1 MSEASPRTAA
11 EGSPGPLRPPA
22 ETTGRR
28 KVRELASG
36 TRVGRHIISAVLG
49 RGGAGVVYQ
58 AIDSETLHASA
69 VKLLAAQGDEHRRR
83 FLREARVCTALRHP
97 NVVSVSALG
106 EHEGMPYI
114 AMELMTGGS
123 LDSRVRRDGPM
134 PPREA
139 AQAVMEAARGVDA
152 FHRSGVIHRDVKP
165 ANLFRTADGTVK
177 VGDLGLAR
185 TLEESLS
192 LTPTGVLM
200 GTPHYI
206 APELC
211 EGGDA
216 GPAADVY
223 ALGLTLWF
231 LLVGDH
237 PFNGTGIVEILE
249 QQIRKP
255 LPDVR
260 ERNRA
265 VPEAL
270 WRIMLKASEKDPGQ
284 RHRSAAELA
293 DALEAFLSA
302 PAALPEARPVNDPPS
317 APTVVVRGRR
327 RRGIPWWAWA
337 ASGGAVAG
345 GATVVWLLNG
355 TPSETALAAIVTAAG
370 ASFWLQST
378 GRARPRAGRT
388 PAVTAKVERMRNK
401 RRERAAKSDGRPAV
415 SAGISRSLPQSS
427 SQASSQAVSQ
437 SMVRS
442 LPLPAAPAPR
452 VVRPEPLVVPASR
465 PLPTGPA
472 DRLAGTASGARRPV
486 NGTAGSE
493 PARAE
498 PSPAEL
504 EIECRLQAART
515 AGDLPAAE
523 SAARELIA
531 LRERTWG
538 PDHARTAEAL
548 TRWAGLLRAAGK
560 PAEAESALRRA
571 AAARENSAGPDHP
584 DTADALRDLAELR
597 EAAGDYADAAGLLK
611 RALDIRL
618 RAMGADHPA
627 VAQAMY
633 RLARLFDAQGRPDDA
648 EPLHRRAREIWSHTP
663 PAESARLAADELRD
677 MARSHLR
684 FGEVSRA
691 LPLLARS
698 AEFREKRDGGA
709 APELAE
715 ALTELGLLH
724 KAAGRA
730 AEAEGPLTRAA
741 EIWERV
747 RGSEHPDTAA
757 ALNHVAEVHRLLRR
771 PEAAEPLY
779 RRALAIWERVRGPEH
794 PDTAVGLNNLGL
806 LLAGQRDFA
815 GAEPLLTRALQ
826 IRRSLLGPTH
836 PDTAQSLNNLAGMY
850 LVAERFDAAEPLF
863 RQALSV
869 WEESLG
875 PGHPLVSST
884 LNNLAALLAKT
895 GRSGEAAALEARSLH
910 IRAAARRDSE
920 GPEAA
925 EPAYRAALEAWS
937 RAEGSTRSADRADLA
952 RFVGEYAALLDEL
965 GLRAEAEPLHRR
977 AAEAWES
984 ALGAEHAVT
993 AAALY
998 AWGQA
1003 LLSLGRTAEADPPLA
1018 RALDIRTRV
1027 LTADDPDIARS
1038 LNALGLV
1045 RRRQGRPVEAEPL
1058 YRRALEIWAARP
1070 ESAPHEMGLT
1080 LNNLAEVC
1088 RQTGRPGEAEPLYRR
1103 SLAVQEDALGP
1114 DHPETAVVV
1123 INLALL
1129 LGSMGRDGE
1138 AEPLYRRALAVWERV
1153 LGADHPTY
1161 LAALDSFGGLLRRM
1175 GRSAEAEQISARIA
1189 AAGARGR

>member
-11 EGSPGPLRPPA
+11 EGSPGPLRTAA

-97 NVVSVSALG
+97 NVVTVSALG

-123 LDSRVRRDGPM
+123 LDSRVRREGPM

-139 AQAVMEAARGVDA
+139 ARSVMEAARGVDA

-270 WRIMLKASEKDPGQ
+270 WRIMLRASEKDPGQ
-284 RHRSAAELA
+284 RYRSAAELA
-293 DALEAFLSA
+293 EALEAFLNA
-302 PAALPEARPVNDPPS
+302 PAALPEARPVDDPPS
-317 APTVVVRGRR
+317 APTVMVRGRR
-327 RRGIPWWAWA
+327 RSGIPWWAWA

-345 GATVVWLLNG
+345 SATVVWLLNG
-355 TPSETALAAIVTAAG
+355 TPSETALAAIVAAAG
-370 ASFWLQST
+370 ASFWLRSART
-378 GRARPRAGRT
+378 RPARGRS
-388 PAVTAKVERMRNK
+388 PAVTAKVARMRSK
-401 RRERAAKSDGRPAV
+401 RRERAAAKSDARPAV
-415 SAGISRSLPQSS
+415 SAAVSKSLSRSMVPSVALPD
-427 SQASSQAVSQ
+427 
-437 SMVRS
+437 
-442 LPLPAAPAPR
+442 APAPR
-452 VVRPEPLVVPASR
+452 VVRPDPLVVPASR
-465 PLPTGPA
+465 PLPTGPG
-472 DRLAGTASGARRPV
+472 DRHAGTASGARPAV
-486 NGTAGSE
+486 NGTARAEPAGSE
-493 PARAE
+493 PSA
-498 PSPAEL
+498 AEL
-504 EIECRLQAART
+504 EIERRLQAART
-515 AGDLPAAE
+515 AGDLAAAE

-531 LRERTWG
+531 LRERSCG

-548 TRWAGLLRAAGK
+548 GRLAGLLRAAGK

-698 AEFREKRDGGA
+698 AEFRERRDGGS

-747 RGSEHPDTAA
+747 RGSGHPDTAA

-806 LLAGQRDFA
+806 LLAGLRDFA

-826 IRRSLLGPTH
+826 IRRSALGPAH

-850 LVAERFDAAEPLF
+850 LVAERYDAAEPLF

-895 GRSGEAAALEARSLH
+895 GRAGEAAALEARSLH
-910 IRAAARRDSE
+910 IRAAARRETE

-925 EPAYRAALEAWS
+925 EPAYRLALEAWS
-937 RAEGSTRSADRADLA
+937 RAEGSTRSADRADFA

-984 ALGAEHAVT
+984 ALGTEHAAT
-993 AAALY
+993 AAAAH

-1027 LTADDPDIARS
+1027 LAADDPDIARS

-1189 AAGARGR
+1189 AGNRGR